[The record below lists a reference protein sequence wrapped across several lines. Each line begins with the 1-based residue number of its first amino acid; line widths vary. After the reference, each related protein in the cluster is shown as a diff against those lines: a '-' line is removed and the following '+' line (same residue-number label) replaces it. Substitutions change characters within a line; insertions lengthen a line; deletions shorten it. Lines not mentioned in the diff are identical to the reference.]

1 MIGRGPLEE
10 AVLTVSGHKEN
21 SRCARPHLVAPAL
34 LTRRGPPP
42 TQRGK

>member
-1 MIGRGPLEE
+1 LGCAS
-10 AVLTVSGHKEN
+10 AVF
-21 SRCARPHLVAPAL
+21 VAPAL